1 MAAVSSLRFAIL
13 CRVPIVKQMNNNFV
27 TQVTLFHW
35 DLPQTLQDLGGWSNP
50 KMISYFR
57 DYSDI
62 CFREFGDK
70 IKSWITFNEP
80 YEICED
86 AYGDDKKAPAID
98 SHGVGN
104 YLCSE
109 TLLKAH
115 AESFHLYNESYRAQ
129 QNGRIMISINSI
141 WYEPSDPEN
150 AEQVALAEV
159 ANQFKVSHN
168 VLLNICFILLRW
180 HRV

>member
-1 MAAVSSLRFAIL
+1 
-13 CRVPIVKQMNNNFV
+13 
-27 TQVTLFHW
+27 
-35 DLPQTLQDLGGWSNP
+35 
-50 KMISYFR
+50 MIDYFR

-86 AYGDDKKAPAID
+86 AYGDIKKAPALD

-104 YLCSE
+104 YLCSD

-115 AESFHLYNESYRAQ
+115 AESFHLYNDTYRAT

-159 ANQFKVSHN
+159 ANQFKVSESYISLKEN
-168 VLLNICFILLRW
+168 NTYIQSSNEGIKVNYDLLYIIGVKGGGGGITLSAIAPSR
-180 HRV
+180 

>member
-1 MAAVSSLRFAIL
+1 
-13 CRVPIVKQMNNNFV
+13 
-27 TQVTLFHW
+27 
-35 DLPQTLQDLGGWSNP
+35 
-50 KMISYFR
+50 MIDYFR
-57 DYSDI
+57 DYADV

-70 IKSWITFNEP
+70 VKSWITLNEP

-104 YLCSE
+104 YLCSD

-115 AESFHLYNESYRAQ
+115 AEVYHLYNDTYRPI

-159 ANQFKVSHN
+159 ANQFKVY
-168 VLLNICFILLRW
+168 LIIFFT
-180 HRV
+180 